1 MDWGES
7 KRCWERKVITRGKLN
22 FFVWKT
28 ERNYAKMFF
37 VCLHTN
43 TKVYL

>member
-1 MDWGES
+1 MLGEEGDN
-7 KRCWERKVITRGKLN
+7 KRKIE

-28 ERNYAKMFF
+28 ERNYAKIFF